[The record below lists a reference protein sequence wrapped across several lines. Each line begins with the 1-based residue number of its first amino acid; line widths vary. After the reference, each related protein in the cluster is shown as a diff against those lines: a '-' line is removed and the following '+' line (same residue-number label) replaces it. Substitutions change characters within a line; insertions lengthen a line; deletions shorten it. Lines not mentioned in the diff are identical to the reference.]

1 MEGTVGRKNKEV
13 MEGKEGAKGGG
24 GGWPITAT
32 FEVTISSSK
41 YLSLL
46 LPHTTHYPTSLQ
58 VLPHVGTEENC
69 ETKKA
74 FFMGYIVHKM
84 LMCSLG
90 RLEEDDR
97 DHFGKKRWETDDDGH
112 SKSFITVS
120 IENLNAVFNVLYFW
134 YLSFLLFS
142 IVLKPPLLLSSI

>member
-1 MEGTVGRKNKEV
+1 MPLHFHFIYLHHPVCEFVLLHLWRGTQLFILHILAQFFSFFL
-13 MEGKEGAKGGG
+13 M
-24 GGWPITAT
+24 
-32 FEVTISSSK
+32 
-41 YLSLL
+41 
-46 LPHTTHYPTSLQ
+46 Q

-97 DHFGKKRWETDDDGH
+97 DHFGKKR
-112 SKSFITVS
+112 
-120 IENLNAVFNVLYFW
+120 
-134 YLSFLLFS
+134 
-142 IVLKPPLLLSSI
+142 

>member
-1 MEGTVGRKNKEV
+1 
-13 MEGKEGAKGGG
+13 
-24 GGWPITAT
+24 
-32 FEVTISSSK
+32 
-41 YLSLL
+41 
-46 LPHTTHYPTSLQ
+46 

-112 SKSFITVS
+112 RKCFIIVS
-120 IENLNAVFNVLYFW
+120 IENLNAVFHV
-134 YLSFLLFS
+134 
-142 IVLKPPLLLSSI
+142 